1 MPIKPRLR
9 IKAEAL
15 RRKRLEALLSQ
26 EELSKKTRGQV
37 KTHTIKGLESRQWLG
52 VQPRNVRALA
62 KALGCDPFDISEVV
76 DADSESEVAS

>member
-1 MPIKPRLR
+1 MTSKARLQIKPG
-9 IKAEAL
+9 EL

-37 KTHTIKGLESRQWLG
+37 KVHTIKGLETGKWLG

-62 KALGCDPFDISEVV
+62 KALKCDPFDISEVTEE
-76 DADSESEVAS
+76 SEEVAS